1 MTEKPSLK
9 RRQLLISSA
18 IGGAALM
25 WGKATLASPATAG
38 LGSANKTEAKNSG
51 IIPKQWQDKISGK
64 HIVRLSEEDNSRS
77 LYFHDNAFTHDGRY
91 MVMNT
96 PSGIGLYDFK
106 EEKNSLLVE
115 GNYDVIMVSRKN
127 PVCYARKTIG
137 KQREK
142 DNNNLFNNIEYY
154 AIDIPSG
161 KERFIGVFEKGFI
174 TTVNADDTLM
184 AGAYA
189 TRLFALQPGK
199 QIANTDGGYNAVD
212 KNGKPLSFADAKEL
226 RMADRLAQN
235 IPMEIFTI
243 NIETGERKVVT
254 QSTDWLNHVQFSP
267 TDPQQLMYCHEG
279 PWHMVDRIWTIRADG
294 SNKQTIHTRRMNME
308 IAGHEFFSFDGKTIY
323 YDLQTPRGEDFWLAT
338 YDLETK
344 KRIWYHMERNEWSVH
359 FQISQDGKLLAGDGG
374 DHEMVARAEDGKYL
388 YLFEPQIIEDIA
400 VSAPNAEQLIRP
412 GKLKSTKLVDMN
424 QHDYRVEPNIQFS
437 PDNKYLVFRSNMHGP
452 IHTYAVVL

>member
-1 MTEKPSLK
+1 MHKNPSLK

-18 IGGAALM
+18 IGSAALM
-25 WGKATLASPATAG
+25 LGNKTLAASETGTSKLTKPETG
-38 LGSANKTEAKNSG
+38 KPSA
-51 IIPKQWQDKISGK
+51 IPTRWTDPISGK
-64 HIVRLSEEDNSRS
+64 KIIRLSEEDNSRS

-106 EEKNSLLVE
+106 QQKNTLLAKGKYE
-115 GNYDVIMVSRKN
+115 VIMVSRTKA
-127 PVCYARKTIG
+127 VCYARKTIG
-137 KQREK
+137 ENREK
-142 DNNNLFNNIEYY
+142 DNNNLFDNIEYY

-161 KERFIGVFEKGFI
+161 KEKFIGIFEKGFI

-199 QIANTDGGYNAVD
+199 QVANTDGGYNAIGKD
-212 KNGKPLSFADAKEL
+212 GKPLSFADAKEL

-279 PWHMVDRIWTIRADG
+279 PWHMVDRIWTIRTDG
-294 SNKQTIHTRRMNME
+294 SDQQSIHTRRMNME

-338 YDLETK
+338 YHMETG

-400 VSAPNAEQLIRP
+400 VSAPNAAELIRP

-424 QHDYRVEPNIQFS
+424 RHDYRVEPNIQFS

>member
-1 MTEKPSLK
+1 MHKNPSLK

-18 IGGAALM
+18 IGSAALM
-25 WGKATLASPATAG
+25 LGNKTLAASETGTSKLTKPETG
-38 LGSANKTEAKNSG
+38 KPSA
-51 IIPKQWQDKISGK
+51 IPTRWTDPISGK
-64 HIVRLSEEDNSRS
+64 KILRLSEEDNSRS

-106 EEKNSLLVE
+106 QQKNTLLAKGKYE
-115 GNYDVIMVSRKN
+115 VIMVSRTKA
-127 PVCYARKTIG
+127 VCYARKTIG
-137 KQREK
+137 ENREK
-142 DNNNLFNNIEYY
+142 DNNNLFDNIEYY

-161 KERFIGVFEKGFI
+161 KEKFIGIFEKGFI

-199 QIANTDGGYNAVD
+199 QVANTDGGYNAMGKD
-212 KNGKPLSFADAKEL
+212 GKPLSFADAKEL

-279 PWHMVDRIWTIRADG
+279 PWHMVDRIWTIRTDG
-294 SNKQTIHTRRMNME
+294 SDQQSIHTRRMNME

-338 YDLETK
+338 YHMETG

-400 VSAPNAEQLIRP
+400 VSAPNAAELIRP

-424 QHDYRVEPNIQFS
+424 RHDYRVEPNIQFS